1 MPVETTESCDLLIA
15 WGISGAP
22 LNGPWVPSPGPNFTI
37 RAYEYGVLALED
49 ATAGIPGLYIGAMK
63 RPGIPALED
72 ATAGIP
78 GLYIGAM
85 KWNVYAHWDLGLAA
99 FKM

>member
-15 WGISGAP
+15 WGISAAP
-22 LNGPWVPSPGPNFTI
+22 LNGPWVPGPGPNFTI
-37 RAYEYGVLALED
+37 RAYEYGEL
-49 ATAGIPGLYIGAMK
+49 
-63 RPGIPALED
+63 ALED

-99 FKM
+99 FKMGGCKY